1 MPNYQLNHFQ
11 HFHFQGQKS
20 GEIILMVIRRH
31 WFSIVQQMFFLL
43 VLVALLLGF
52 YLFLPA
58 FVPLFQNS
66 VWSNLFSLA
75 ANTFLIGLWIIFF
88 VIWIDYYFDTWI
100 ITNERIVA
108 IYQKGLFSREVSEL
122 RFERIQDVSTEVVGI
137 IPTILNYGDLF
148 IQTAGEKEKFVFKS
162 VPNPYAIKS
171 LIMNIQ
177 KEKRQEDTNELG
189 EMIEEKINN
198 HETL

>member
-1 MPNYQLNHFQ
+1 MPDYQLNHFQ
-11 HFHFQGQKS
+11 RFHFQGQKS

-31 WFSIVQQMFFLL
+31 WFNIVQQVFFLL
-43 VLVALLLGF
+43 ILIGLLLGA
-52 YLFLPA
+52 YLFLPL
-58 FVPLFQNS
+58 FTPLFQNS
-66 VWSNLFSLA
+66 AWSSLFSLA
-75 ANTFLIGLWIIFF
+75 ANTFLIGLWIVFF